1 MNQQDPLLEELAA
14 LGRCDLDEAAD
25 QRIHRRAKSMF
36 VRCAREPESEWLH
49 GLTRAWRA
57 AVEPAF
63 VVAGSAVFL
72 GWALS
77 TVIALYS

>member
-1 MNQQDPLLEELAA
+1 MNKQDQLMDELAA
-14 LGRCDLDEAAD
+14 LGSCELEAAAD
-25 QRIHRRAKSMF
+25 QRIQRRARAMF
-36 VRCAREPESEWLH
+36 VRCARKPEAEWMH
-49 GLTRAWRA
+49 GLARAWRA

-63 VVAGSAVFL
+63 VVAGSAGFL